1 MKRILLIA
9 CLSLSIGSFAQNYAL
24 NTKGGTV
31 SFNYVSESTKG
42 TLKDVEAKV
51 NISSGKLG
59 AATVSGSV
67 NVSTLSTGN
76 KTRDQ
81 HLMSNEFFDA
91 AKHPKMTFETSEVVK
106 DGDALKAK
114 GKLTIKGIT
123 KDVTFTVYEKEGTLQ
138 FKATIYGTD
147 FGVATKKD
155 REGSKIQ
162 VVVKI
167 PLS

>member
-1 MKRILLIA
+1 MKRILIIA
-9 CLSLSIGSFAQNYAL
+9 FLSLSVGGFAQSYSL

-51 NISSGKLG
+51 NISSSKLG

-67 NVSTLSTGN
+67 SVSTLSTGN

-81 HLMSNEFFDA
+81 HLMSDEFFNA
-91 AKHPKMTFETSEVVK
+91 AKYPKMTFETGEVIK
-106 DGDALKAK
+106 EGDYLKAK
-114 GKLTIKGIT
+114 GKLTIKGVS
-123 KDVTFTVYEKEGTLQ
+123 KDVTFTVYEKEGALQ
-138 FKATIYGTD
+138 FKATIYGAD

-155 REGSKIQ
+155 RDSSKIQ
-162 VVVKI
+162 VIVKI

>member
-9 CLSLSIGSFAQNYAL
+9 CLSLSIGSFAQNYTL
-24 NTKGGTV
+24 NTKGGSV

-42 TLKDVEAKV
+42 SLKDVEAKV

-59 AATVSGSV
+59 SATVSGSV
-67 NVSTLSTGN
+67 AVSTLSTGN

-91 AKHPKMTFETSEVVK
+91 AKHPKMTFETSEVTK
-106 DGDALKAK
+106 DGDVLKAK
-114 GKLTIKGIT
+114 GKLTIKGVT

-138 FKATIYGTD
+138 FKTTIYGTD

-155 REGSKIQ
+155 REESKIQ